1 MILFEN
7 NYLIS
12 IIISL
17 LLINGFYNLSFRLSS
32 LTNKYLS
39 LNNITIS
46 TILNFLF
53 LVNFLAIIT
62 FNTLLYFN
70 INKNLIFITSIVIII
85 LGLYKPTYL
94 KEILQKTFKKKDIKE
109 NTIYLILFFYFILS
123 LNPITD
129 PDSLDYHLTIPYYQI
144 EFSNPQ
150 FSKYWLHS
158 QLSGSGEALMLYGVV
173 LGAFHFSQVL
183 QFVSLLFII
192 MLILNFHIKKI
203 NININKRNYVCLVIL
218 TMPIFLF
225 LSATSKPQLLPI
237 ATNFFT
243 LIFAF
248 FYLNNVKIKNYYF
261 AYTLTIFLLFCSTQM
276 KFSFFLSSGLITLFI
291 IYQCFKKKIFLKPL
305 IIISILFLAII
316 IPREIYEYINFN
328 TNIIYNFLNPVTDI
342 HAADKMN
349 DSLRHGTGN
358 SRYFIFWLF
367 APLDLNGK
375 LHFGNLTYCLGPFV
389 LYFLFNYRLD
399 KVVIKKITFLYILY
413 FLVALNLAQPV
424 GRFYAEV
431 FIWMLFFSIL
441 YSNKNNNFFKK
452 IFEKI
457 ILTYSFLFLII
468 LGFMSLNLFKGN
480 ISAKLYDQVMSNNTD
495 GYLIY
500 KWANEVLPD
509 NSVIISTHRSNA
521 LYKYEVIPYEFRLF
535 GIDNKKSNE
544 YYLNEIIKKNPKF
557 VLYKSTELNDKRDI
571 LKNCRGEL
579 FRFKKNVGFAAGRNP
594 FRQHKYYYD
603 GYIYKISSKQIKEC
617 IR

>member
-1 MILFEN
+1 MILLEN

-32 LTNKYLS
+32 LTNKFFS
-39 LNNITIS
+39 INNITIS
-46 TILNFLF
+46 IILNFLF

-62 FNTLLYFN
+62 FNILLYFN
-70 INKNLIFITSIVIII
+70 INKNLILITSIIII
-85 LGLYKPTYL
+85 IIGLYKPTYL
-94 KEILQKTFKKKDIKE
+94 KEILQKTYRKKDIKE
-109 NTIYLILFFYFILS
+109 NLIYLILIFYFILS

-129 PDSLDYHLTIPYYQI
+129 PDSLDYHLTIPYYQL
-144 EFSNPQ
+144 EFSNSQ

-183 QFVSLLFII
+183 QFISLLFII
-192 MLILNFHIKKI
+192 MIILNFNIKKV
-203 NININKRNYVCLVIL
+203 NINTDIRNYVCLVIL

-243 LIFAF
+243 LIFAI
-248 FYLNNVKIKNYYF
+248 FYLNNFKIKNYYF

-291 IYQCFKKKIFLKPL
+291 IYECFKKKNFIKPV
-305 IIISILFLAII
+305 IILSILFFAII
-316 IPREIYEYINFN
+316 VPREIFEYINFN
-328 TNIIYNFLNPVTDI
+328 NNVIYNFLNPVTDI

-375 LHFGNLTYCLGPFV
+375 LHFGNITYCLGPFV
-389 LYFLFNYRLD
+389 LYFLLNYKWD
-399 KVVIKKITFLYILY
+399 KAVIKKVTFLYILY
-413 FLVALNLAQPV
+413 FIVALNLAQPV

-441 YSNKNNNFFKK
+441 YSTKNNNLFKK

-457 ILTYSFLFLII
+457 IITYSFLFLII
-468 LGFMSLNLFKGN
+468 LGFISLNLFKGN

-500 KWANEVLPD
+500 KWANEVLPE

-535 GIDNKKSNE
+535 GVDNKKSNE

-594 FRQHKYYYD
+594 FRKHKYYYD
-603 GYIYKISSKQIKEC
+603 GYIYKISSNQLKEC